1 MNWQVPLFEPDF
13 GEAELDAIKK
23 PLISQWITMGEI
35 TAQLE
40 AEFARRCGVKHAI
53 AVNNCTAALHL
64 AVEAAGIKPGD
75 EVICPTLTFVA
86 TANAVRYVG
95 ATPVLCDSVGPDNLN
110 IGATQVEALIT
121 PKTRGIIV
129 VHYAGFPVD
138 MIGMQGL
145 ADRHGLIIV
154 EDCAHALFSVL
165 RGRSCGAWGKVG
177 AFSFFGNKNMTCGE
191 GGMVT
196 TNDDAVAARV
206 RNMRSHGMTTL
217 TLDRYK
223 GRAVGYDVIAHG
235 YNYRMDDIRSALA
248 LVQLGRLSGFLA
260 ERRRIRNR
268 YCERLEN
275 SEISIP
281 DFEWER
287 ISAPGDSVGYHIM
300 PVLVP
305 EGVDRDGV
313 AARLKDNGIQSSVH
327 YRPIHLFSAFTNMA
341 GVSKRPL
348 LTERLAERQITLPM
362 YPTMTNDQVDLVC
375 DRLIGSLGS
384 KKQG

>member
-1 MNWQVPLFEPDF
+1 MNWRVPLFEPDF
-13 GEAELDAIKK
+13 GEAELEAIKK
-23 PLISQWITMGEI
+23 PVINQWVTMGEI

-40 AEFARRCGVKHAI
+40 TEFARRCGVKHAI

-95 ATPVLCDSVGPDNLN
+95 GTPVLCDSVGPDNLN
-110 IGATQVEALIT
+110 IGPRQVEAMIT
-121 PKTRGIIV
+121 PKTRGILV

-138 MIGMQGL
+138 MVGMQAL
-145 ADRHGLIIV
+145 ADKHGLVII

-165 RGRSCGAWGKVG
+165 QGRPCGTWGRVG

-217 TLDRYK
+217 TYDRYK
-223 GRAVGYDVIAHG
+223 GRAVGYDVISHG
-235 YNYRMDDIRSALA
+235 YNYRMDEIRSALA
-248 LVQLGRLSGFLA
+248 LVQLGRLDGFLA
-260 ERRRIRNR
+260 ERRRIRDR
-268 YCERLEN
+268 YCERLIN
-275 SEISIP
+275 SDITVP
-281 DFEWER
+281 DFEWKR

-313 AARLKDNGIQSSVH
+313 AAMLKENGIQSSMH
-327 YRPIHLFSAFTNMA
+327 YRPIHQFSAFSSA
-341 GVSKRPL
+341 ADGGKRLL
-348 LTERLAERQITLPM
+348 LTEKLAERQITLPM

-375 DRLIGSLGS
+375 ECLVGSLSGS
-384 KKQG
+384 KRE

>member
-1 MNWQVPLFEPDF
+1 MNWRVPLFEPDF
-13 GEAELDAIKK
+13 GEAELDAIRK
-23 PLISQWITMGEI
+23 PVLNQWITMGEI

-64 AVEAAGIKPGD
+64 AVEAAGIKSGD

-95 ATPVLCDSVGPDNLN
+95 ATPVLCDSVGSDNLN
-110 IGATQVEALIT
+110 IGPQQVEALIT

-138 MIGMQGL
+138 MVGIQAL
-145 ADRHGLIIV
+145 ADKHGLVVI

-165 RGRSCGAWGKVG
+165 QGRPCGTWGKVG

-196 TNDDAVAARV
+196 TNDDTVAARV

-223 GRAVGYDVIAHG
+223 GRAVGYDVISHG
-235 YNYRMDDIRSALA
+235 YNYRIDEIRSALA
-248 LVQLGRLSGFLA
+248 LVQLGRLDGFLA

-268 YCERLEN
+268 YRERLDG
-275 SEISIP
+275 SVVTVP
-281 DFEWER
+281 DFEWQR

-305 EGVDRDGV
+305 EGIDRDGV
-313 AARLKDNGIQSSVH
+313 AASLKEAGIQTSMH
-327 YRPIHLFSAFTNMA
+327 YRPIHLFSVFAISSSM
-341 GVSKRPL
+341 SKRPL
-348 LTERLAERQITLPM
+348 LTEKLAERQITLPM
-362 YPTMTNDQVDLVC
+362 YPTMTDDQVDLVC
-375 DRLIGSLGS
+375 ECLISAL
-384 KKQG
+384 K

>member
-1 MNWQVPLFEPDF
+1 MNWRVPLFEPDF
-13 GEAELDAIKK
+13 GEAELEAIKK
-23 PLISQWITMGEI
+23 PVLNQWVTMGEI

-40 AEFARRCGVKHAI
+40 AEFASRCGVKHAI

-64 AVEAAGIKPGD
+64 AVEAAGIQPGD

-110 IGATQVEALIT
+110 IGPAQVEALIT
-121 PKTRGIIV
+121 PKTRGVVV

-138 MIGMQGL
+138 MVGMQEL
-145 ADRHGLIIV
+145 ATKHGLVII
-154 EDCAHALFSVL
+154 EDCAHALFSKL
-165 RGRSCGAWGKVG
+165 QGRYCGTWGKVA

-223 GRAVGYDVIAHG
+223 GRAVGYDVISHG
-235 YNYRMDDIRSALA
+235 YNYRIDEIRSALA
-248 LVQLGRLSGFLA
+248 LVQLGRLDGFLV
-260 ERRRIRNR
+260 ERRRIRSK
-268 YCERLEN
+268 YCERLKG
-275 SEISIP
+275 SAISVP
-281 DFEWER
+281 DFGWKK
-287 ISAPGDSVGYHIM
+287 ISRPGDSIGYHIM

-305 EGVDRDGV
+305 EGIDRDAV
-313 AARLKDNGIQSSVH
+313 AAYLKENGIQSSMH
-327 YRPIHLFSAFTNMA
+327 YRPIHLFSAYANISGA
-341 GVSKRPL
+341 AKKPV
-348 LTERLAERQITLPM
+348 LTEKLAERQITLPM
-362 YPTMTNDQVDLVC
+362 YPTMTNEQVDLVC
-375 DRLIGSLGS
+375 DCLMSSLAG
-384 KKQG
+384 KK